1 MPVKQLLEDTI
12 ARFHERVAKDEALQ
26 NELAGINKKV
36 NVNLV
41 TEKYHFV
48 IDNKRVVDFGE
59 GLLECPDIVIES
71 DPQTVEDLFSGKM
84 KIMKAWA
91 LRKIKVKGS
100 MEDVMRLRKFF

>member
-12 ARFHERVAKDEALQ
+12 ARFHERVATDEALQ